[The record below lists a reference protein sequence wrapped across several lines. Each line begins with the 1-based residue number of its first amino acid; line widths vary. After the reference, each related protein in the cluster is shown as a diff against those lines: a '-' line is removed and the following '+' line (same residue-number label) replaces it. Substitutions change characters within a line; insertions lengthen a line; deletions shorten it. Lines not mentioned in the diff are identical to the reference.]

1 MNKEVFHE
9 LWIKKFSMNIV
20 YVESFHEQSVYKYF
34 PWTIYMKV
42 FHEQHGSDSTNED
55 LSINIVQRG

>member
-1 MNKEVFHE
+1 
-9 LWIKKFSMNIV
+9 MNIV

-34 PWTIYMKV
+34 PWTIYMKI
-42 FHEQHGSDSTNED
+42 FHEQHGPDSTNED